1 MCCTFFSERARS
13 SVGDGGRAAQLAA
26 SSFVAFKMM
35 KLKHSPAV
43 SNGCSALV

>member
-1 MCCTFFSERARS
+1 MCCTFLASARVRPS
-13 SVGDGGRAAQLAA
+13 ATAGAAQLAA

>member
-1 MCCTFFSERARS
+1 MCCTVRARARS